1 LVVRNEVAAAYARL
15 ELAYAAEAIY
25 RDNVREAA
33 ARNLDILRQAYMLG
47 QKTALDY
54 IAEQQRFIGVE
65 TGYTDLL
72 KGRLDAL
79 IEIESATGLPP
90 VSTER
95 KIKTEN

>member
-1 LVVRNEVAAAYARL
+1 VRNEVTTAYVRL
-15 ELAYAAEAIY
+15 ERAQAAEAVY

-33 ARNLDILRQAYMLG
+33 ARNLDVLRQAYTLG

-72 KGRLDAL
+72 KARLEAL
-79 IEIESATGLPP
+79 IEIDSATGLPP